1 MIIKHRA
8 QAGSLESSDLLVVVD
23 KAEAGSGRQVELNSS
38 VALQFGDSIMT
49 EVERV
54 LDRYE
59 ITDIHVLIEDKG
71 ALQPTICARMETA
84 ILRSMD
90 KQEGT
95 MS

>member
-1 MIIKHRA
+1 MIKHRA

-23 KAEAGSGRQVELNSS
+23 K
-38 VALQFGDSIMT
+38 FSIKD
-49 EVERV
+49 VN
-54 LDRYE
+54 
-59 ITDIHVLIEDKG
+59 VLIEDKG

-90 KQEGT
+90 QQEGT

>member
-1 MIIKHRA
+1 MIKHRA
-8 QAGSLESSDLLVVVD
+8 QAGSLESSDLLVIVD
-23 KAEAGSGRQVELNSS
+23 KAEAGSGRQIDLNSA
-38 VALQFGDSIMT
+38 VALQFGDSIME
-49 EVERV
+49 EVHRV
-54 LDRYE
+54 LDRFN
-59 ITDIHVLIEDKG
+59 IQDVSVLIEDKG